1 MPDRPIKDIT
11 LVEGL
16 PVTTVDRTVCDL
28 LKSRADAGRLI
39 ADADR
44 KGLTENRTLAARV
57 QPFARFYGLRRTASG
72 DELLES
78 LTEQASFTC
87 ATTS

>member
-1 MPDRPIKDIT
+1 M
-11 LVEGL
+11 EGL

-28 LKSRADAGRLI
+28 LKSRADAGHLGRLI

-44 KGLTENRTLAARV
+44 KGFTDTRILAARI
-57 QPFARFYGLRRTASG
+57 QPFTRFYGLHRTASG
-72 DELLES
+72 DELIES
-78 LTEQASFTC
+78 LTEPAGSTC